1 MGDPLQNRLPPLVFV
16 LGLGIAMW
24 LVAPA
29 NPVTPLL
36 RTGLALAAVLASVV
50 FMGPALRAFVQAG
63 TTVDPVNIDRAS
75 VLVTDGIYRVTRNPM
90 YVAMALWLVAWALW
104 LGGALVWAGPVFLVL
119 WLDLFQIRPEER
131 AMAAQF
137 GAPYLAYKSRVRR
150 WL

>member
-1 MGDPLQNRLPPLVFV
+1 
-16 LGLGIAMW
+16 MW

-75 VLVTDGIYRVTRNPM
+75 VLVTDGIYRMTRNPM